1 MKLQEYLRLRSD
13 PGVLDYISV
22 YAKYS
27 GEQLRTIGPLVLHIH
42 IENLKKFLVKNQLS
56 DFKIIWQQLSLSRPL
71 LNKDCW
77 FIENVS
83 HLNSGEHS
91 GPWVST
97 WFPKSKV
104 LGNSI
109 SSILP

>member
-42 IENLKKFLVKNQLS
+42 IENLKNFLVKN
-56 DFKIIWQQLSLSRPL
+56 
-71 LNKDCW
+71 
-77 FIENVS
+77 
-83 HLNSGEHS
+83 
-91 GPWVST
+91 
-97 WFPKSKV
+97 
-104 LGNSI
+104 
-109 SSILP
+109 

>member
-22 YAKYS
+22 YATYS
-27 GEQLRTIGPLVLHIH
+27 GEQLRAIGSLVLHIH
-42 IENLKKFLVKNQLS
+42 RNLENFLFKKQLS

-83 HLNSGEHS
+83 HLSSGEHS
-91 GPWVST
+91 GPWASCLMLKL
-97 WFPKSKV
+97 KSMV
-104 LGNSI
+104 W
-109 SSILP
+109 

>member
-42 IENLKKFLVKNQLS
+42 IENLKNFLVKNQLS

-83 HLNSGEHS
+83 HLSSGEHS
-91 GPWVST
+91 GPWASC
-97 WFPKSKV
+97 FFCQRKI
-104 LGNSI
+104 NR
-109 SSILP
+109 